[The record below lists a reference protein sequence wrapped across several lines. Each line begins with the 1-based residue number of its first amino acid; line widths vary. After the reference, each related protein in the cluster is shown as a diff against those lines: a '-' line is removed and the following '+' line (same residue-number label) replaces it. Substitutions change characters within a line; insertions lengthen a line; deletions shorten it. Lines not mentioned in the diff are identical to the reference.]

1 MAVSI
6 PSSLPK
12 DATKGEKKVHKYLME
27 RLSEKDILYYGVKIG
42 NKTLDFLLISEN
54 YGLIVFE
61 VKDYLISQI
70 SFADQHT
77 WSLVTDVK
85 KTRESPY
92 KQARSYSFDLAKKL
106 EKNHNLVQINSSG
119 SKLKIPYTYV
129 VFFTN
134 ITSFEALTNGLS
146 DIVEF
151 EKTMYEDDFNWG
163 KDELSDFISNSFPV
177 YRKQLSN
184 EEINNIR
191 YTIFPEIRIG
201 KPSVI
206 KDENGLHKLRN
217 IIAMDLYQESLAKSI
232 GLGPRL
238 IRGVA
243 GSGKTLILSSNA
255 KHRALTNPSK
265 KILVLCYGSVMCSKL
280 ISLIFNT
287 GQIDNI
293 EILTFSQ
300 YLQKY
305 FKVYDL
311 LNVNRL
317 CDMIEDN
324 FSDSP
329 TFDFIYVEEGQDFE
343 SDWFRLLSLSLNKE
357 LNSLFIVE
365 DKAQDIY
372 RRKGSLKSLT
382 GLDFRGRSRNL
393 KINYR
398 NTKEIASFAWEFF
411 KNNSILSE
419 DIILPEST
427 IRSGKLPEL
436 FDCYSLEEEIDKIIS
451 IIKEKIEQGFSYSD
465 ISILYRSKILDKV
478 DYIQPLTECLNLNN
492 IPFVWLTKDKL
503 SKKDISNLVGNNV
516 ILSTI
521 DSAKGLD
528 FPIIVLY
535 ESGMLPFKLEKDI
548 QREVSLMYIALTRAT
563 QELYLTYSKDSPFL
577 ESMRKII

>member
-1 MAVSI
+1 
-6 PSSLPK
+6 
-12 DATKGEKKVHKYLME
+12 
-27 RLSEKDILYYGVKIG
+27 
-42 NKTLDFLLISEN
+42 
-54 YGLIVFE
+54 
-61 VKDYLISQI
+61 
-70 SFADQHT
+70 
-77 WSLVTDVK
+77 
-85 KTRESPY
+85 
-92 KQARSYSFDLAKKL
+92 
-106 EKNHNLVQINSSG
+106 
-119 SKLKIPYTYV
+119 
-129 VFFTN
+129 
-134 ITSFEALTNGLS
+134 LTNGLS